1 MSMWAD
7 FDLTDRQREL
17 IGIIGELGPAF
28 RDRAAANDSAAEFP
42 YANYDELRNAGM
54 LALCIP
60 SQYGGLGADY
70 ESYFY
75 AAAELGRWDPATAL
89 TFNMHSCSMLW
100 SGPLADD
107 VPMTDAQRGEHETN
121 RATMYDLVV
130 NQRAV
135 FAQPFSEPHTQAAA
149 GKAPFGTTAKR
160 VEGGYKVT
168 GMKHFASLAGAAT
181 HYSVLCTEETSDDGT
196 LNVKDTI
203 MLAVPGDAAGFQ
215 VVGDWDTLG
224 MRPTVSKSLRIDEL
238 FVPDA
243 HQIMPRGVY
252 YEAASRWP
260 HMFLTLTP
268 AYMGLS
274 QAAYDFTVAFLRG
287 EVEGAKGV
295 KRGSPIKQYAIAE
308 MRMKLEQSRALFM
321 QAARDARYNPSK
333 DARLRAYVANYNV
346 MENANDICRLAIRT
360 CGGSTIMKKFPLER
374 YYRDSRCGSLMLP
387 WSAEACLERLGR
399 EALYEPGEK
408 D

>member
-1 MSMWAD
+1 MSMWSD

-17 IGIIGELGPAF
+17 VGRASELGPVFAERAPEID
-28 RDRAAANDSAAEFP
+28 RDARFP
-42 YANYDELRNAGM
+42 HENYKDLRDAGL

-70 ESYFY
+70 QTYFLV
-75 AAAELGRWDPATAL
+75 ASEIGRHCGATAL
-89 TFNMHSCSMLW
+89 TLNMHSCSMLW

-107 VPMTDAQRGEHETN
+107 LPMTDDERRDHQERRTAL
-121 RATMYDLVV
+121 YDLVL
-130 NQRAV
+130 NEQAI
-135 FAQPFSEPHTQAAA
+135 FAQPFSEPHTQAAT
-149 GKAPFGTTAKR
+149 GKAPFGTTARK
-160 VEGGYKVT
+160 VDGGYVVN

-181 HYSVLCTEETSDDGT
+181 HYSVLCTEEQDGKA
-196 LNVKDTI
+196 LDPKDTI
-203 MLAVPGDAAGFQ
+203 MLAVPGNADGFT
-215 VVGDWDTLG
+215 VMGDWDTLG
-224 MRPTVSKSLRIDEL
+224 MRGTVSKSLDIREV
-238 FVPDA
+238 FVPDG

-252 YEAASRWP
+252 YKAAIQWP

-268 AYMGLS
+268 AYMGIA

-295 KRGSPIKQYAIAE
+295 KRGSPIKQFAVAE
-308 MRMKLEQSRALFM
+308 MRIRLEQMRALFRE
-321 QAARDARYNPSK
+321 AATDARFNPSRDARM
-333 DARLRAYVANYNV
+333 RAYVANYTI
-346 MENANDICRLAIRT
+346 METVNDICRLAIRT

-399 EALYEPGEK
+399 ECLYERGET

>member
-1 MSMWAD
+1 MWED

-17 IGIIGELGPAF
+17 VGIAAEIGPAF
-28 RDRAAANDSAAEFP
+28 RERADDNDRDATFP
-42 YANYDELRNAGM
+42 YANYDDMREAGI

-75 AAAELGRWDPATAL
+75 VASEIGRHDPATAL
-89 TFNMHSCSMLW
+89 TLNMHSCSMLW

-107 VPMTDAQRGEHETN
+107 LPMDVGQRREHETN
-121 RATMYDLVV
+121 RTAMFDLVL
-130 NQRAV
+130 NQRAI

-149 GKAPFGTTAKR
+149 GKAPFGTTARR
-160 VEGGYKVT
+160 VEGGYRVT
-168 GMKHFASLAGAAT
+168 GKKHFASLAGAAT

-196 LNVKDTI
+196 LNVRDTI
-203 MLAVPGDAAGFQ
+203 MLAVPGDSDGFQ

-224 MRPTVSKSLRIDEL
+224 MRPTVSKSLDINDV

-268 AYMGLS
+268 AYMGLA
-274 QAAYDFTVAFLRG
+274 QAAYDFTVSFLRG
-287 EVEGAKGV
+287 EAPGAKGS
-295 KRGSPIKQYAIAE
+295 KKSSPMKQYAVAE
-308 MRMKLEQSRALFM
+308 MRMKLEQSRALFLN
-321 QAARDARYNPSK
+321 AARDARYRPSK
-333 DARLRAYVANYNV
+333 DARLRAYVANYTV

-374 YYRDSRCGSLMLP
+374 FYRDSRCGSLMLP
-387 WSAEACLERLGR
+387 WSAEACIERLGR
-399 EALYEPGEK
+399 EALYEPGET

>member
-7 FDLTDRQREL
+7 SDLTERQREL
-17 IGIIGELGPAF
+17 VGIVNEIGPAF
-28 RDRAAANDSAAEFP
+28 RDRADANDREAAFP
-42 YANYDELRNAGM
+42 HANYDEMRDAGL

-75 AAAELGRWDPATAL
+75 AASELGRYDPATAL

-107 VPMTDAQRGEHETN
+107 LPMTDAQRREHETN
-121 RATMYDLVV
+121 RAAMYDLVL
-130 NQRAV
+130 NRKGL

-149 GKAPFGTTAKR
+149 GKAPFGTTARK
-160 VEGGYKVT
+160 VDGGYRVT
-168 GMKHFASLAGAAT
+168 GRKHFASLAGAAT
-181 HYSVLCTEETSDDGT
+181 HYAVLCTEETSEGAELDAR
-196 LNVKDTI
+196 DTI
-203 MLAVPGDAAGFQ
+203 MLAVPGDAEGFE

-224 MRPTVSKSLRIDEL
+224 MRPTVSKSLDIRDV

-252 YEAASRWP
+252 FQAATNWP
-260 HMFLTLTP
+260 HMFLTLSP
-268 AYMGLS
+268 SYMGLA

-287 EVEGAKGV
+287 EVEGAKGS
-295 KRGSPIKQYAIAE
+295 KRSSPMKQYAVAE
-308 MRMKLEQSRALFM
+308 MRIRLEQSRALFV
-321 QAARDARYNPSK
+321 QAAREARHNPSK
-333 DARLRAYVANYNV
+333 NARLRAYVANYTI
-346 MENANDICRLAIRT
+346 MEHANDICRLAIRT
-360 CGGSTIMKKFPLER
+360 CGGTSIMKRFPLER
-374 YYRDSRCGSLMLP
+374 LYRDSRCGSLMLP

-399 EALYEPGEK
+399 ESLYEKGEK